1 MKLLVGF
8 PRSYF
13 PLAILVI
20 VLSVLLPAGACAGR
34 VNLLTIERPNA
45 RTNLEE
51 RSYNLLTTSE
61 TLLDAADTCRASVDC
76 EIASF
81 MVPVLNL
88 LVAAH
93 NAGRLV
99 ALEYD
104 AFLDAG
110 GTTADA
116 ELEARLATLILD
128 LDVIIRQVVTGGG
141 AQ

>member
-1 MKLLVGF
+1 MKKLSMMV
-8 PRSYF
+8 
-13 PLAILVI
+13 
-20 VLSVLLPAGACAGR
+20 VLVLLAAACVNRA
-34 VNLLTIERPNA
+34 NLLTIERPNA

-51 RSYNLLTTSE
+51 RSYNLLTASE
-61 TLLDAADTCRASVDC
+61 TLLDAADVCRLSVDC

-104 AFLDAG
+104 EFLDAG
-110 GTTADA
+110 GTTADP
-116 ELEARLATLILD
+116 ELEARLASLILD
-128 LDVIIRQVVTGGG
+128 LDGIIRQFVTGGG
-141 AQ
+141 VE